1 VNTASRRT
9 QALSLFRPNRVLRA
23 REVAAHGIDRKYLT
37 LLEREGEIE
46 RVSRGTYVL
55 ADADLTQHQSLAEAA
70 ARVPRGVVCLLS
82 ALLFHEIGTQNPFE
96 VWMAIEGTSWQP
108 RVEYPPTRFMRFTG
122 AAWRYG
128 VQVHRIGGVPVRVYS
143 PAKTVADCFK
153 YRNKIGLDVAL
164 EALRDGWR
172 RRIFT
177 MNELWHAA
185 GACRMRNV
193 MRPYLESLV

>member
-1 VNTASRRT
+1 MSTASRRT

-82 ALLFHEIGTQNPFE
+82 ALEFHEIGTQAPFE
-96 VWMAIEGTSWQP
+96 VWMAIEGTSWRP
-108 RVEYPPTRFMRFTG
+108 SLESPPTRFMRFTG
-122 AAWRYG
+122 ASWSHG
-128 VQVHRIGGVPVRVYS
+128 VRVHRIGGVRVRVYS

-164 EALRDGWR
+164 EALRDVR
-172 RRIFT
+172 RKRIAT
-177 MNELWHAA
+177 MDEIWKAA
-185 GACRMRNV
+185 GACRMQNV
-193 MRPYLESLV
+193 MRPYMESLV